1 MHVLSKSN
9 NEIQKKVQN
18 LWPVQFFEITV
29 KYAYLAVISRNGNGH
44 RF

>member
-1 MHVLSKSN
+1 MFDQSPTMKF
-9 NEIQKKVQN
+9 KKGQN

-29 KYAYLAVISRNGNGH
+29 KYAYLAVILQNGNGH